1 MDNIR
6 SSFSRVKKDFK
17 HRLRGKNREPDGT
30 ETNVAGERV
39 GSSDSRPEPRLA
51 ADDRDEESS
60 RISTDG
66 RQVRLRDRF
75 PQPEPVTAGRSHND
89 KRREADAGGQTPAEK
104 RLARGIRA
112 WTRTPSLRWI
122 ADPARGSDKFI
133 PLRPVRHPIVC
144 ENLHFCCYI

>member
-30 ETNVAGERV
+30 GTNVAGERV

-66 RQVRLRDRF
+66 RQARLRDRF

-89 KRREADAGGQTPAEK
+89 KRREADASGKEVSQRYSRLDPNAELAVDSRPSQGVGQAY
-104 RLARGIRA
+104 
-112 WTRTPSLRWI
+112 PSPPS
-122 ADPARGSDKFI
+122 AAPDST
-133 PLRPVRHPIVC
+133 
-144 ENLHFCCYI
+144 